1 MKVIRIK
8 ERKDQYYIWET
19 SIFEYGK
26 SCVPHI
32 IVELFNNEPN
42 LSIKSNGFITAL
54 LTTTGKILIY
64 TLPTVDED
72 KFKICF
78 LEALDAIRRDL
89 NNITSNNTTIDYDIP
104 KEYKTNNILRYVVE
118 SIVLFFDNII
128 KYNTILICNNK
139 VEKNLIEK
147 AIDGTFLSSVKVVT
161 FSEHDID
168 FSTCNY
174 ILHNCGCYNILN
186 IGFAYGLDENILN
199 KVVFPKDIFGYG
211 LPVNTRIK
219 QCIDTGN
226 QNITNLGTV
235 TETLPII
242 SPNDTIVDYTGYYI
256 ARMASNLNMSSSE
269 TYNFICSRI
278 VISPDNYYNIESLT
292 KDKIEILEDEYVD
305 KFKQSIYKSLVQLPM
320 FNEAMFNKN

>member
-89 NNITSNNTTIDYDIP
+89 NNITSNNT
-104 KEYKTNNILRYVVE
+104 
-118 SIVLFFDNII
+118 
-128 KYNTILICNNK
+128 
-139 VEKNLIEK
+139 
-147 AIDGTFLSSVKVVT
+147 AIDL
-161 FSEHDID
+161 
-168 FSTCNY
+168 
-174 ILHNCGCYNILN
+174 
-186 IGFAYGLDENILN
+186 
-199 KVVFPKDIFGYG
+199 
-211 LPVNTRIK
+211 
-219 QCIDTGN
+219 
-226 QNITNLGTV
+226 
-235 TETLPII
+235 
-242 SPNDTIVDYTGYYI
+242 
-256 ARMASNLNMSSSE
+256 
-269 TYNFICSRI
+269 
-278 VISPDNYYNIESLT
+278 
-292 KDKIEILEDEYVD
+292 
-305 KFKQSIYKSLVQLPM
+305 
-320 FNEAMFNKN
+320 